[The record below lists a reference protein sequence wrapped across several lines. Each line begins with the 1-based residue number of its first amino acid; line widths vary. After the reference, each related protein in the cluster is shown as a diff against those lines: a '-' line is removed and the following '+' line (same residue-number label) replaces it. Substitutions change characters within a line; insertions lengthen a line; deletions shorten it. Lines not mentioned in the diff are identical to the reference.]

1 MKLVLTLLQWLLIGF
16 AVLICLSMLLSN
28 QILPAI
34 IIAIAALILVPPLQ
48 TAIAAKLPSGLNS
61 PVIRFVVFFILFFIG
76 LNLGSSHLK
85 TLNNF
90 SLCTSLQ
97 QGVCSKNLTHFVEN
111 TSKLYLTVTPKNIPE
126 NSAVEVELKYFTE
139 PKKEEVVSKIQT
151 NLKLQNG
158 NAQFE
163 LAPKTLPVGAYEVK
177 VIISNLIKNQVFSVW
192 QSQTEAERR
201 NSGTLKQAKTK
212 VAKII
217 LCNKEKDSGCQ
228 NDSSIFPLG
237 IKTIAA
243 KVDVDSAAKD
253 VGLKF
258 TWNYLLAG
266 NQKNNPGNQSKVT
279 NNKKEIASDVQELN
293 SKVGYFIYSISTGDR
308 GFPLGNYELI
318 IAPETNNAKPIRR
331 EFAIK

>member
-1 MKLVLTLLQWLLIGF
+1 MKLVLTLVQWLLIGF
-16 AVLICLSMLLSN
+16 AGLMCLSMLLSN

-34 IIAIAALILVPPLQ
+34 IIAISALILVPPLQ

-76 LNLGSSHLK
+76 FNLGSPHLK
-85 TLNNF
+85 TLDKF

-97 QGVCSKNLTHFVEN
+97 QGVCPKNLTHFVEN
-111 TSKLYLTVTPKNIPE
+111 TSKLYLTTTPKNISE
-126 NSAVEVELKYFTE
+126 NSPVELELKYFPE

-163 LAPKTLPVGAYEVK
+163 LAPKNLPVGAYEVK
-177 VIISNLIKNQVFSVW
+177 LTIGNLIKNQAFSVW
-192 QSQTEAERR
+192 QSQAEAERR
-201 NSGTLKQAKTK
+201 NSETLKQANTK

-228 NDSSIFPLG
+228 DDASVFPSG

-258 TWNYLLAG
+258 TWNYLLTG
-266 NQKNNPGNQSKVT
+266 NQKNEPANQSKVS
-279 NNKKEIASDVQELN
+279 NNKKEIASDVQQLN
-293 SKVGYFIYSISTGDR
+293 SKVGYFTYSISTGDR
-308 GFPLGNYELI
+308 GFPPGNYELI
-318 IAPETNNAKPIRR
+318 VAPETNNAKPIRR
-331 EFAIK
+331 EFTIK